1 MSASVKWQKC
11 EPQQQENWIAT
22 ILESGPQ
29 QSNAEKH
36 METHSKYEFQLL
48 SDAHIIDLIFEV
60 PVYFS

>member
-1 MSASVKWQKC
+1 MSASVKWQKR

-60 PVYFS
+60 SLYFS

>member
-1 MSASVKWQKC
+1 MSASVKWQKR
-11 EPQQQENWIAT
+11 EPQQQEDWIAT

-60 PVYFS
+60 SLYFS